1 VACVPDDYVTLRTC
15 ADVHA
20 AAFLK
25 SVLEGSGIEA
35 IVPHESFSSNFP
47 HLLAGTGGVRILVR
61 AVDAERAAEILQA
74 TD

>member
-1 VACVPDDYVTLRTC
+1 MPDDYVTLRTC
-15 ADVHA
+15 ADVHS

-35 IVPHESFSSNFP
+35 IIPHESVSSILP
-47 HLLAGTGGVRILVR
+47 HLVAASGGVRILVR